1 MEIFIEICVEM
12 YMIQAGLGILLF
24 LASFLQKKIKY
35 KNKSLN
41 FIEQSDNSIKF
52 LSSTEGF
59 ILLLIPIAGL
69 MVFIFGIM
77 EIFANL
83 TRGAFEE
90 KHSEYLLNAI
100 KLMFNKEHDIQNQY
114 DKEFRLT
121 ENILSDR
128 KSPHYEI
135 VVKYAIAFESLAH
148 EYNNIKEYIEDEK
161 EIRAMRDEMKLS
173 LINLLKTVDSI
184 VNDPKREVALKE
196 KDILLE
202 NMKKYNNILSK

>member
-1 MEIFIEICVEM
+1 MSILMDLIIPV
-12 YMIQAGLGILLF
+12 YKIQVVSGVLLF
-24 LASFLQKKIKY
+24 LIAFVLKKFKY

-41 FIEQSDNSIKF
+41 FIEQSDNPIKDLVF
-52 LSSTEGF
+52 IGGF
-59 ILLLIPIAGL
+59 VAIFIPVLGLVIPIALIMG
-69 MVFIFGIM
+69 IFSVLG
-77 EIFANL
+77 
-83 TRGAFEE
+83 GDFEKE
-90 KHSEYLLNAI
+90 HSRYLLNAI
-100 KLMFNKEHDIQNQY
+100 KLMFNKEYDIKNQY

-128 KSPHYEI
+128 ESPHYEI

-148 EYNNIKEYIEDEK
+148 EYNNIKEYIEDLK
-161 EIRAMRDEMKLS
+161 AIRDMRNEMQLA

-184 VNDPKREVALKE
+184 VNDTKKEVALKE

>member
-1 MEIFIEICVEM
+1 MSILMDLIIPV
-12 YMIQAGLGILLF
+12 YKIQVVSGVLLF
-24 LASFLQKKIKY
+24 LIAFVLKKFKY

-41 FIEQSDNSIKF
+41 FIEQSDNPIKDLVF
-52 LSSTEGF
+52 IGGF
-59 ILLLIPIAGL
+59 VAIFIPVLGLMIPIAL
-69 MVFIFGIM
+69 IMDIFSVLG
-77 EIFANL
+77 
-83 TRGAFEE
+83 GDFEKE
-90 KHSEYLLNAI
+90 HSRYLLNAI
-100 KLMFNKEHDIQNQY
+100 KLMFNKEYDIKNQY
-114 DKEFRLT
+114 GKEFRLT

-148 EYNNIKEYIEDEK
+148 EYNNIKEYIEDLK
-161 EIRAMRDEMKLS
+161 AIRDMRNEMQLA

-184 VNDPKREVALKE
+184 VNDPKKEVALKE

>member
-1 MEIFIEICVEM
+1 MSILMDLIIPV
-12 YMIQAGLGILLF
+12 YKIQVVSGVLLF
-24 LASFLQKKIKY
+24 LIAFVLKKFKY

-41 FIEQSDNSIKF
+41 FIEQSDNPIKELVF
-52 LSSTEGF
+52 IGGF
-59 ILLLIPIAGL
+59 VAIFIPVFGLMIPIALIMG
-69 MVFIFGIM
+69 IFSVLG
-77 EIFANL
+77 
-83 TRGAFEE
+83 GGFEKE
-90 KHSEYLLNAI
+90 HSRYLLNAI
-100 KLMFNKEHDIQNQY
+100 KLMFNKEYDIKNQY

-148 EYNNIKEYIEDEK
+148 EYNNIKEYIEDLK
-161 EIRAMRDEMKLS
+161 AIRDMRNEMQLA

-184 VNDPKREVALKE
+184 VNDPKKEVALKE

>member
-69 MVFIFGIM
+69 MVFMFGLT
-77 EIFANL
+77 EIYSNL

-90 KHSEYLLNAI
+90 KHSKYLLNAI
-100 KLMFNKEHDIQNQY
+100 KLMFNKEYDIKNQY

-148 EYNNIKEYIEDEK
+148 EYNNIKEYIEDLK
-161 EIRAMRDEMKLS
+161 AIRDMRNEMQLA

-184 VNDPKREVALKE
+184 VNDPKKEVALKE

>member
-1 MEIFIEICVEM
+1 MEIFIEMCVEM
-12 YMIQAGLGILLF
+12 YMIQVVLGILLF

-41 FIEQSDNSIKF
+41 FIEQSDNPIKF
-52 LSSTEGF
+52 LSSIGGF
-59 ILLLIPIAGL
+59 IVLLIPILGL
-69 MVFIFGIM
+69 IVFIFGLM
-77 EIFANL
+77 AIFSNL
-83 TRGAFEE
+83 TRGYFEE
-90 KHSEYLLNAI
+90 EHSQYLLDVI
-100 KLMFNKEHDIQNQY
+100 KLMFNKEYDIKNQY
-114 DKEFRLT
+114 NKEFRLT
-121 ENILSDR
+121 ENILSDC

-161 EIRAMRDEMKLS
+161 AIRDMRDEMKLA

-184 VNDPKREVALKE
+184 VNDQKKEVALKE

>member
-69 MVFIFGIM
+69 MVFIFGLM

-100 KLMFNKEHDIQNQY
+100 KLMFNKEYDIQNQY

>member
-1 MEIFIEICVEM
+1 MSILMDLIITV
-12 YMIQAGLGILLF
+12 YKIQVVSGVLLF
-24 LASFLQKKIKY
+24 LIAFVLKKFKY

-41 FIEQSDNSIKF
+41 FIEQSDNPIKDLVF
-52 LSSTEGF
+52 VGGF
-59 ILLLIPIAGL
+59 VAIFIPVLGLVIPIAL
-69 MVFIFGIM
+69 IMDIFSVLG
-77 EIFANL
+77 
-83 TRGAFEE
+83 GDFEKE
-90 KHSEYLLNAI
+90 HSRYLLNAI
-100 KLMFNKEHDIQNQY
+100 KLMFNKEYDIKNQY
-114 DKEFRLT
+114 GKEFRLT

-148 EYNNIKEYIEDEK
+148 EYNNIKEYIEDLK
-161 EIRAMRDEMKLS
+161 AIRDMRNEMQLA

-184 VNDPKREVALKE
+184 VNDPKKEVALKE

>member
-1 MEIFIEICVEM
+1 MELLICIYV
-12 YMIQAGLGILLF
+12 IQLGLVFLF
-24 LASFLQKKIKY
+24 LQRVFIQEKTRA
-35 KNKSLN
+35 KNNLLN
-41 FIEQSDNSIKF
+41 FLKQNQEELDFVNQSEFFTLEDY
-52 LSSTEGF
+52 LF
-59 ILLLIPIAGL
+59 I
-69 MVFIFGIM
+69 
-77 EIFANL
+77 
-83 TRGAFEE
+83 
-90 KHSEYLLNAI
+90 
-100 KLMFNKEHDIQNQY
+100 LMFNKEYEIKNQY

-148 EYNNIKEYIEDEK
+148 EYNNIKEYIEDLK
-161 EIRAMRDEMKLS
+161 AIRDMRNEMQLA

-184 VNDPKREVALKE
+184 VNDQKKEVALKE

>member
-69 MVFIFGIM
+69 MVFIFGLM